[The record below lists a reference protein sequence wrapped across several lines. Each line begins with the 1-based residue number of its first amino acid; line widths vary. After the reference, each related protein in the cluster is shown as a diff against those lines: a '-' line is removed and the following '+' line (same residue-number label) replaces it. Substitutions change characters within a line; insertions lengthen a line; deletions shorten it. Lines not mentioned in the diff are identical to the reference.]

1 MDAAVSMHL
10 DVALAVL
17 MAAGAL
23 ALAVLAV
30 KSVNEMRRAAA
41 LIEGVNRVFLYPPRV
56 LLDPARQRSRWS

>member
-1 MDAAVSMHL
+1 MDAPLPLFL

-30 KSVNEMRRAAA
+30 MAVIEMRRAAA
-41 LIEGVNRVFLYPPRV
+41 LIEGVNRVFRYPPRV